1 MLSLSELLNYY
12 YNNYYYYYF
21 TFILVSIVIIIT
33 INTIKTMSNFSN
45 VIVSHQPN
53 FSKCGKRTL
62 DRTLHVHVLLWYISE
77 FTTDFIEDVELL
89 ASFCPKSFSWSCDSF
104 NNSYFSHS
112 RRLRGCESISSQG
125 GRASERN
132 WCFDSFTIRDLHNI
146 GAAFYSQLRSPAQ
159 ISVTISSVNN
169 VKECRSFYGA
179 REFFS

>member
-12 YNNYYYYYF
+12 YNNNNYYYF

-33 INTIKTMSNFSN
+33 INTIKTMS
-45 VIVSHQPN
+45 
-53 FSKCGKRTL
+53 KCRKRTL
-62 DRTLHVHVLLWYISE
+62 DRTLHVHVLLSCISE

-125 GRASERN
+125 GRAPERN